1 MIYKHEKAHDL
12 WQSLLIQIQKG
23 FLPLDQNWV
32 NILEL
37 GKH

>member
-12 WQSLLIQIQKG
+12 LQSLLIQIRKG
-23 FLPLDQNWV
+23 FLLLDQNLV

>member
-1 MIYKHEKAHDL
+1 MLYKYKKAHDL
-12 WQSLLIQIQKG
+12 LQSLLIQIRKG
-23 FLPLDQNWV
+23 FLSLDQNLV